1 LQTAV
6 TLRERVRA
14 VLVAIQGIE
23 SAAAFQDAQ
32 NMNAYLQLLNEVL
45 TAFAVDRCGA

>member
-1 LQTAV
+1 
-6 TLRERVRA
+6 
-14 VLVAIQGIE
+14 VAIQGIE

-45 TAFAVDRCGA
+45 TKAFVVDCWSADCVTLTA